1 MGRSLLCLAALLK
14 RSCLEMLTL
23 HAHAKLNL
31 TLEVLGRRPDGFHE
45 TASIMQTLELADTVT
60 LEPSES
66 LEVTCS
72 ESGLDGPVNLAWQ
85 AADLLRRETEVESG
99 ARIAIDKHIPMSAGL
114 GGGSSDAAATL
125 VGLNS
130 MWGLG
135 LSNDRL
141 RALAA
146 ELGSD
151 VPFLIEGGTAI
162 ALGRGER
169 VRSLPS
175 SHLPW
180 FVLAFPSSSRPDKTA
195 FMYRSI
201 TEEHFTRGGLT
212 RKLEARIRNGGDIPP
227 QLLFN
232 AFDTVARSVEPDVQR
247 CWSDMHSA
255 GAREIH
261 VSGSGPTVYAAI
273 GRREIATA
281 VQLVMEKIKGWPSL
295 VTRAWPVVGGD

>member
-1 MGRSLLCLAALLK
+1 
-14 RSCLEMLTL
+14 MLTL

-31 TLEVLGRRPDGFHE
+31 TLEVLGRRPDGYHE

-60 LEPSES
+60 IEPSDS
-66 LEVTCS
+66 LEVACS
-72 ESGLDGPVNLAWQ
+72 ISSLDGQANLAWQ
-85 AADLLRRETEVESG
+85 AADLLRREAGVISG
-99 ARIAIDKHIPMSAGL
+99 ARIVIDKHIPTSSGL

-130 MWGLG
+130 MWELG
-135 LSNDRL
+135 LSHDRL
-141 RALAA
+141 RTLAA

-151 VPFLIEGGTAI
+151 VPFLIDGGTAI

-175 SHLPW
+175 PHLPW
-180 FVLAFPSSSRPDKTA
+180 FVLAFPTSSRSDKTA

-201 TEEHFTRGGLT
+201 TEDSFTRGGLT
-212 RKLEARIRNGGDIPP
+212 RKLDARIRNGGDIPP

-232 AFDTVARSVEPDVQR
+232 AFDMVARSVEPEVDR
-247 CWSDMHSA
+247 CWLDMYSA

-273 GRREIATA
+273 DRKEIATT
-281 VQLVMEKIKGWPSL
+281 VQLVMERIKGWPST
-295 VTRAWPVVGGD
+295 VTRAWPIAGAV